1 MTKNT
6 ETLLRLVQEN
16 PDLPVV
22 PMVDGGIAW
31 DDSGY
36 FVGRV
41 RVRLRWTSTSFPGRM
56 TAFTSRV
63 MMTCSTSWS
72 TCFRTRSSTPCPK
85 LKQSAGPTSRHCL
98 G

>member
-36 FVGRV
+36 F
-41 RVRLRWTSTSFPGRM
+41 M
-56 TAFTSRV
+56 AAFGAAEVDEYIVSR
-63 MMTCSTSWS
+63 
-72 TCFRTRSSTPCPK
+72 
-85 LKQSAGPTSRHCL
+85 QD
-98 G
+98 

>member
-36 FVGRV
+36 FMAC
-41 RVRLRWTSTSFPGRM
+41 LLY
-56 TAFTSRV
+56 TSR
-63 MMTCSTSWS
+63 
-72 TCFRTRSSTPCPK
+72 
-85 LKQSAGPTSRHCL
+85 
-98 G
+98 